1 MCLVIMYNSMVQSD
15 SEHCDWN
22 DAVVV
27 SSDSDEEFKDFKVV
41 SNPQVGS
48 VCSGAMSLQSV
59 QYIPI
64 KAQAQ

>member
-1 MCLVIMYNSMVQSD
+1 MCVWLLCTIQWYRV
-15 SEHCDWN
+15 HCDWN